1 MLRKLNEL
9 ENEERFKETVEE
21 NYWEEDE
28 ERETEVATS

>member
-28 ERETEVATS
+28 ERETEVAS